1 LAELKRELDTLRLAA
16 GARGGG
22 LAEREVTETDG
33 VERFEAVHDFRYV
46 AKKHA
51 GVAHGH
57 VEHVGDG
64 VAVKEDFERLAV
76 EALALAAGTRRV
88 GVGHELHVELD
99 DAVALAAF
107 ATAAAH
113 VEGEAAALVAT
124 DLGERDL
131 RVEVAEVVEELGVG
145 GGIGARTA
153 TDGRLVHLHEFFEEF
168 EVLDVA
174 VGGGEG
180 LCAVER

>member
-1 LAELKRELDTLRLAA
+1 VLDHDQRVAGVAEFEEQVHEVLDVGPVQSGGGLVEDVERVALLALAELKRELDTLRLAA
-16 GARGGG
+16 GERGGG

-107 ATAAAH
+107 ATAA
-113 VEGEAAALVAT
+113 
-124 DLGERDL
+124 
-131 RVEVAEVVEELGVG
+131 
-145 GGIGARTA
+145 
-153 TDGRLVHLHEFFEEF
+153 
-168 EVLDVA
+168 
-174 VGGGEG
+174 
-180 LCAVER
+180 